1 MQRAFRH
8 DIILKNYNHRYE
20 KQEEIMKIGFLYAG
34 QGAQHVG
41 MGKDLYEAY
50 PEFREV
56 FDNVK
61 LDFDVKECCFDGPI
75 EKLGQTR

>member
-1 MQRAFRH
+1 MR
-8 DIILKNYNHRYE
+8 DGIIDRIIID

-56 FDNVK
+56 
-61 LDFDVKECCFDGPI
+61 L
-75 EKLGQTR
+75 TM

>member
-1 MQRAFRH
+1 
-8 DIILKNYNHRYE
+8 
-20 KQEEIMKIGFLYAG
+20 MKIGFLYAG

-75 EKLGQTR
+75 EKLG

>member
-1 MQRAFRH
+1 
-8 DIILKNYNHRYE
+8 
-20 KQEEIMKIGFLYAG
+20 MKIGFLYAG

-61 LDFDVKECCFDGPI
+61 LDFDVKWTGMIRICS
-75 EKLGQTR
+75 EKTRAAHG